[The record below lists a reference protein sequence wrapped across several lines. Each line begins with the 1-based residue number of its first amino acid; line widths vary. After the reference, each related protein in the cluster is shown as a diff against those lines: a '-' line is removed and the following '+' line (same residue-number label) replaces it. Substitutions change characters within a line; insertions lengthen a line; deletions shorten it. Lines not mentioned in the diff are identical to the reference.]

1 MAVKES
7 QIDEIRKNAD
17 IVEIISS
24 YLPLTL
30 KGKNYFGI
38 CPFHQDHSPS
48 MSVSKEKQLYKCFS
62 CGAGGN
68 VFNFVKDFEN
78 VSFMEAVSIVANK
91 IGMSFTNNYQKAK
104 VANEEE
110 LKILQ
115 LATLYYQNNLQT
127 KEAKRAKDYLYSRG
141 ITDEMIET
149 FHLGLALE
157 GNNLG
162 PLLEKKNYQDNLLES
177 LGLIRKSDLGYQ
189 DVFQNR
195 ILFPIENPDGN
206 VVAFTGR
213 VYLKNSTPKYLN
225 SKESILFK
233 KGSVLFN
240 YHRAKE
246 KVRLLKKVI
255 LVEGNMD
262 AMRMYV
268 SGFPNTIALM
278 GTSLTKEQIDLIK
291 KLRVSLTLML
301 DNDDAGKINTYN
313 NGLLLEKAGINVDV
327 VRLQKAKDPDEFIL
341 NFGSEAM
348 EECLK
353 HPISF
358 LEFKLSYLK
367 DNKNLQ
373 DSKQLVSY
381 IKDVLKVL
389 ENSDELEQEI
399 TIKKIAK
406 DYDISYDLLKKELSK
421 QNKDKE
427 PIINTFI
434 EDSKIKKN
442 KYDICAGAI
451 LYYMMN
457 DVKYLKMYQKNLNY
471 FSLKKYRQI
480 ASEVLYYFEKHKTI
494 NLADFLS
501 YAEISP
507 IKDDIKEV
515 INGIKDDDLSDSK
528 MEEYLK
534 SMKKIM
540 IDDEI
545 KELKNQLKDT
555 FDETLKNEI
564 GLKITDLKK
573 EKEKL

>member
-1 MAVKES
+1 MAVNV
-7 QIDEIRKNAD
+7 DDIRKNAD

-48 MSVSKEKQLYKCFS
+48 MSVSREKQLYKCFS

-68 VFNFVKDFEN
+68 VFTFVMEYED
-78 VSFMEAVSIVANK
+78 VSFLEAVSIVANK
-91 IGMSFTNNYQKAK
+91 IGMSFTSNYQKPK
-104 VANEEE
+104 EENEEE
-110 LKILQ
+110 YKILS
-115 LATLYYQNNLQT
+115 LASLYYQNNLQS
-127 KEAKRAKDYLYSRG
+127 KEAKRAKEYLYSRK

-157 GNNLG
+157 GNTLG
-162 PLLEKKNYQDNLLES
+162 PLLEKKNYQLNMLLS
-177 LGLIRKSDLGYQ
+177 LGLIRRSGTDYY

-195 ILFPIENPDGN
+195 ILFPIENPDGK

-213 VYLKNSTPKYLN
+213 VYLKDATPKYLN
-225 SKESILFK
+225 SKETVLFK

-246 KVRLLKKVI
+246 KVRLFKKVI

-262 AMRMYV
+262 AMRMY
-268 SGFPNTIALM
+268 SMGFYNTIALM
-278 GTSLTKEQIDLIK
+278 GTSLTKEQIELIR
-291 KLRVSLTLML
+291 KLRVPITLML
-301 DNDDAGKINTYN
+301 DNDDAGKVNTFN
-313 NGLLLEKAGINVDV
+313 NGELLENAGLNIDV
-327 VRLQKAKDPDEFIL
+327 VRLQKAKDPDEFLI
-341 NFGSEAM
+341 NFGKEAM

-358 LEFKLSYLK
+358 LDFKLSYLK
-367 DNKNLQ
+367 ENKNLK
-373 DSKQLVSY
+373 DSKELVNY

-389 ENSDELEQEI
+389 ENVDELEQEI

-406 DYDISYDLLKKELSK
+406 DYDISYDLLKSELSK
-421 QNKDKE
+421 KVKRREPLIIESKE
-427 PIINTFI
+427 
-434 EDSKIKKN
+434 EVKIKKN
-442 KYDICAGAI
+442 KYDICAKAI

-457 DVKYLKMYQKNLNY
+457 DVKYIKMYQKYLSY

-480 ASEVLYYFEKHKTI
+480 ANEVLYYFEKHKTI

-501 YAEISP
+501 YVEISP

-515 INGIKDDDLSDSK
+515 INSIKEEELTDSK

-540 IDDEI
+540 IEEEI
-545 KELKNQLKDT
+545 KELKNNLKNT

-564 GLKITDLKK
+564 GLKITELKK
-573 EKEKL
+573 EKEGL